1 MATIPQITIQLVHI
15 QGPLK
20 GEIQEFSDN
29 EIRIGRHPDC
39 QVMFPKDEVTLSRQ
53 HARIIREGNRFKLID
68 ESTNGSY
75 VNGKRVA
82 EAYLKDGDVITFSEA
97 GPKVSFLTSTQT
109 VSNAE
114 HTTPAPQPA
123 SPPPKPS
130 ASTKPL
136 APTEPSAPKAPSTS
150 RIHGVT
156 ASPFQRQQTPEP
168 KSTPAA
174 AVPAPPAPVVSAAAV
189 TARVPL
195 AIQFGVALKSFQT
208 LPITIGRG
216 GGSDF
221 IIDQPSLENQQAQ
234 IFFTQEQYWIK
245 DLSGSGAI
253 RIDGI
258 PIQGQSPLTPDCHV
272 TLSAHGPVFKFLAGG
287 RLVELDDQPAP
298 KQGTPPEPEK
308 EKQSNEPGGTEKKAG
323 GLFKK
328 FFT

>member
-1 MATIPQITIQLVHI
+1 MATIPQITVQLVHI

-39 QVMFPKDEVTLSRQ
+39 QVIFPKDEVTLSRQ
-53 HARIIREGNRFKLID
+53 HARIIREGNRFKLVD

-97 GPKVSFLTSTQT
+97 GPKVSFLTNTQT
-109 VSNAE
+109 GSNIEDTA
-114 HTTPAPQPA
+114 PAPQPTA
-123 SPPPKPS
+123 PQPKPS
-130 ASTKPL
+130 VSTKPL
-136 APTEPSAPKAPSTS
+136 APLEPSVPKASSAS

-156 ASPFQRQQTPEP
+156 ASPFQRQPKPEP
-168 KSTPAA
+168 TPRPTAA
-174 AVPAPPAPVVSAAAV
+174 APAPVDSAAAP

-221 IIDQPSLENQQAQ
+221 IIDQPSLEKQQAQ

-245 DLSGSGAI
+245 DLTGSGAV
-253 RIDGI
+253 RVDGL
-258 PIQGQSPLTPDCHV
+258 PIQGQSPLTPDCQV
-272 TLSAHGPVFKFLAGG
+272 ALSAHGPIFKFLAGG

-298 KQGTPPEPEK
+298 KLGTPPESEK
-308 EKQSNEPGGTEKKAG
+308 EKQPTKPDGTEKKAG

>member
-1 MATIPQITIQLVHI
+1 MATIPQITVQLVHI

-53 HARIIREGNRFKLID
+53 HARIIREGNRFKLVD

-97 GPKVSFLTSTQT
+97 GPKVSFLTNTQT
-109 VSNAE
+109 GSNTEYTA
-114 HTTPAPQPA
+114 PAPQPA
-123 SPPPKPS
+123 APPPEPS
-130 ASTKPL
+130 ALTKPL
-136 APTEPSAPKAPSTS
+136 APIEPSVTKAPSSS

-156 ASPFQRQQTPEP
+156 ASPFQRQPKPEP
-168 KSTPAA
+168 TSRPAA
-174 AVPAPPAPVVSAAAV
+174 PAPPAPLASATAP

-195 AIQFGVALKSFQT
+195 AIQFGVALKSFQA

-245 DLSGSGAI
+245 DLTGSGAVQV
-253 RIDGI
+253 DGL

-272 TLSAHGPVFKFLAGG
+272 ALSAHGPIFKFLAGG

-298 KQGTPPEPEK
+298 KLETPPESEK
-308 EKQSNEPGGTEKKAG
+308 EKQSTKPGGTEKRAG